1 MLHAHPIFDEAQ
13 VLLVTEERE
22 TVSAVAHALGTNGE
36 FGNRRVCRSL
46 QQLAIRLET
55 GRTPAVLVDIDREPK
70 RTLADLEPIIN
81 RFPETRFLVLSST
94 RVDDL
99 MLGAMQI
106 GARHFLVKDQLL
118 GDLPDVLARIIPTAA
133 ARKKIAGPIV
143 TVLSASGGCG
153 ATTLAANLGHEIHL
167 LSGEPAMLVD
177 LDCFYGGVAT
187 YLGLDGQYGVADVL
201 GHPAAIDADLIQ
213 TTSVPCGKGVRALL
227 SPASTNFRAAGP
239 LAPERLPE
247 MVEAV
252 AASSACTVIDAPRLG
267 PVIEATLANMSRAT
281 LLVFQL
287 CVKDVRV
294 ARIMR
299 SSLIDAGVAAERI
312 LMIANRYRKR
322 HSMVGIQDAATVFG
336 TRVESLPNDYK
347 PASLAMN
354 FGQPLAE
361 ASPRSVLRRDIA
373 RLAATIRKDFLMS
386 N

>member
-1 MLHAHPIFDEAQ
+1 MLCASPSFDESQ

-36 FGNRRVCRSL
+36 FGNRRVCRTL
-46 QQLAIRLET
+46 QQLAIRLES
-55 GRTPAVLVDIDREPK
+55 GRTSAVLVDIDHEPK

-81 RFPETRFLVLSST
+81 RFPDTRFLVLSST

-106 GARHFLVKDQLL
+106 GARHFLVKDRLA
-118 GDLPDVLARIIPTAA
+118 GDLPDVLARIVPTGS
-133 ARKKIAGPIV
+133 ARKKTAGPII

-153 ATTLAANLGHEIHL
+153 ATTLATNLGYEVHL

-201 GHPAAIDADLIQ
+201 GHHAAIDSDLIQ

-239 LAPERLPE
+239 LAAERLPE

-252 AASSACTVIDAPRLG
+252 AATAACTVLDAPRLG
-267 PVIEATLANMSRAT
+267 PSIESTLANMSRAT

-299 SSLIDAGVAAERI
+299 TSLIDAGVASERI

-322 HSMVGIQDAATVFG
+322 HSMVGIQDAAAVFG

-361 ASPRSVLRRDIA
+361 AAPRSVLRRDIA
-373 RLAATIRKDFLMS
+373 RLAATIRKDFLAS